1 MYNLVD
7 PVSIDNLRPMPLSL
21 ALLAFALFCL
31 KFVFARSQKPDSRE
45 PSVIP
50 TFLPYLGHVLN
61 LLRRGNKYFED
72 LWYAHFPIRRKATD
86 LMLTRFS
93 NETALPIFTLH
104 MLTQNVYVVNSP
116 PLITAAERASK
127 TLSIAPLM
135 VALCPRFFDVD
146 DRVMAYLKRNADLK
160 EGHGSLI
167 HDTSQGMQKEMAAGS
182 ENLELMIK
190 AVLERALE
198 SLNGLD
204 EDSKSKGGNTIQL
217 FAWLRR
223 DFAVAS
229 TSAIYGPLNP
239 FAEQPSLAEDF
250 WTFDKSMTSILFAPF
265 PRWTARKAW
274 QARERL
280 THAFNKYMDAG
291 GLDSA
296 LGVFRFRHEINTR
309 YGATKDDISRFEL
322 GDIIG
327 VLVNATPAIFWATLH
342 IYSDPS
348 LLQDLRDEIKAATT
362 VHEAPDGYG
371 KRRMK
376 YVIDTKMIAST
387 CPLLLSTFRETL
399 RIHTHNATNRM
410 VIEDTLLDDRY
421 LLRKGG
427 IVQMPS
433 APVHY
438 NTEIW
443 GPDATAFNAR
453 RFLKTNEVAASKGAF
468 KAWGGGATICP
479 GRHFA
484 TAEVTGILAMMVARF
499 DVEPTAGK
507 WLWPMVDWG
516 RVASSIHPPKG
527 DISVKITARAGFEGT
542 EWAYAFGERA
552 RKAEEAGA
560 ERTW

>member
-1 MYNLVD
+1 MYSVVGLTHGE
-7 PVSIDNLRPMPLSL
+7 ILRPVPLSL
-21 ALLAFALFCL
+21 ALLAFTLYCL
-31 KFVFARSQKPDSRE
+31 RYIFVRGQKPDSRE

-50 TFLPYLGHVLN
+50 TLLPYLGHLLN

-72 LWYAHFPIRRKATD
+72 IWYVPPSIRRKAAD
-86 LMLTRFS
+86 LMLTRLS

-116 PLITAAERASK
+116 PLIIAAERASK
-127 TLSIAPLM
+127 TLTIAPLM
-135 VALCPRFFDVD
+135 VALCPRFFDVG
-146 DRVMAYLKRNADLK
+146 DRVMAYVKRNADLK
-160 EGHGSLI
+160 EGNGSLM
-167 HDTSQGMQKEMAAGS
+167 HDISHGMQKEMAAGS
-182 ENLELMIK
+182 ENLDLMIK
-190 AVLERALE
+190 VVLEGASK
-198 SLNGLD
+198 SLDGLD
-204 EDSKSKGGNTIQL
+204 EDRKGKESSTIQL
-217 FAWLRR
+217 FAWLRKE
-223 DFAVAS
+223 FAVAS

-239 FAEQPSLAEDF
+239 IAMQPSLAEDF
-250 WTFDKSMTSILFAPF
+250 WTFDKSMTRILFAPF

-280 THAFNKYMDAG
+280 THAFNKYIDAG

-296 LGVFRFRHEINTR
+296 LGVFRIRHEINSR
-309 YGATKDDISRFEL
+309 YGATTDDISRFEL
-322 GDIIG
+322 GDVIG

-348 LLQDLRDEIKAATT
+348 LLQDLRDEVRAATNA
-362 VHEAPDGYG
+362 HEVPDEHG

-376 YVIDTKMIAST
+376 FVIDTKMIAST

-410 VIEDTLLDDRY
+410 VIEDTLLDNRY
-421 LLRKGG
+421 LLKKGG

-438 NTEIW
+438 NTKIW
-443 GPDATAFNAR
+443 GPDATSFNAR
-453 RFLKTNEVAASKGAF
+453 RFVKTNEVAAGKGAF

-499 DVEPTAGK
+499 DIEPTAGK
-507 WLWPMVDWG
+507 WLWPKVDWG

-527 DISVKITARAGFEGT
+527 DVSVKIKARPGFEGT
-542 EWAYAFGERA
+542 EWAYAFGEMA
-552 RKAEEAGA
+552 
-560 ERTW
+560 

>member
-1 MYNLVD
+1 
-7 PVSIDNLRPMPLSL
+7 MPTSL
-21 ALLAFALFCL
+21 
-31 KFVFARSQKPDSRE
+31 SQK
-45 PSVIP
+45 
-50 TFLPYLGHVLN
+50 
-61 LLRRGNKYFED
+61 
-72 LWYAHFPIRRKATD
+72 TD
-86 LMLTRFS
+86 LMLTRLS
-93 NETALPIFTLH
+93 NETPLPIFTLH
-104 MLTQNVYVVNSP
+104 MLTQKVYVINSA

-135 VALCPRFFDVD
+135 VVLSPRFFDVD
-146 DRVMAYLKRNADLK
+146 DRVMVFVKRNADLK
-160 EGHGSLI
+160 EGNESLM
-167 HDTSQGMQKEMAAGS
+167 HDISQGMQKEMAAGS
-182 ENLELMIK
+182 ENLGLMIK
-190 AVLERALE
+190 AVLEGA
-198 SLNGLD
+198 
-204 EDSKSKGGNTIQL
+204 SKSLDGLIQDTESEGGNTIQL
-217 FAWLRR
+217 FAWLRKE
-223 DFAVAS
+223 FAVAS

-239 FAEQPSLAEDF
+239 IAAQPSLAEDF

-274 QARERL
+274 KARERL
-280 THAFNKYMDAG
+280 THAFNEYIDAG

-296 LGVFRFRHEINTR
+296 LGVFRIRHEINTR
-309 YGATKDDISRFEL
+309 HGATKDDISRFEL

-348 LLQDLRDEIKAATT
+348 LLQDLREEVKAATT
-362 VHEAPDGYG
+362 TLEAPNGHD
-371 KRRMK
+371 KRRVRH
-376 YVIDTKMIAST
+376 VIHTRTIAST

-410 VIEDTLLDDRY
+410 VIEDTLLDNRY
-421 LLRKGG
+421 LLKKGG

-438 NTEIW
+438 NTKMW
-443 GPDATAFNAR
+443 GPDATSFNAR

-484 TAEVTGILAMMVARF
+484 AAEVTGILAMMVARF

-507 WLWPMVDWG
+507 WVWPKVDWG

-527 DISVKITARAGFEGT
+527 DVSVKIKARPGFEGA
-542 EWAYAFGERA
+542 EWAYAYGEMA
-552 RKAEEAGA
+552 RSVEEARA
-560 ERTW
+560 EGT